1 MRKHL
6 AMAFAAAVLAV
17 AGVGQAQDY
26 PSKPI
31 RMVIG
36 FPPGGLVDV
45 VGRQLTTKMSES
57 LGQPI
62 IIDNRGGAGG
72 SIATQAVASAPP
84 DGYTLFM
91 AFDTHA
97 VNPHIYKGLRY
108 DTFKDF
114 APVSMVARIP
124 LAFAS
129 PKSFGPNTIAELV
142 KAAKAKPG
150 AITYGS
156 VGAGSSGHLAAEQFK
171 LIAGVDLLHVPFKGG
186 APAMNALLGEQI
198 NLLVFAP
205 TAAIPHIKAGK
216 LKVLAVTGKK
226 RASALPD
233 APTMAEAGYPQLDS
247 GAWIGMVAP
256 AGTPQPIIARLNG
269 ELRKAMQDPAI
280 RGKLAEQAVELEA
293 STPEEFGAFV
303 RAEHDKWG
311 KLIKDANLNIEQ

>member
-1 MRKHL
+1 MMKHL
-6 AMAFAAAVLAV
+6 AMAFAVAALAV
-17 AGVGQAQDY
+17 TATAKAQDY
-26 PSKPI
+26 PSKPVRI
-31 RMVIG
+31 VVG

-45 VGRQLTTKMSES
+45 VTRQLTAKMSDS

-72 SIATQAVASAPP
+72 SIATQAVASAPA
-84 DGYTLFM
+84 DGYTFFM

-97 VNPHIYKGLRY
+97 VNPHIYKKLPY

-129 PKSFGPNTIAELV
+129 PASFGPSSIGELV

-171 LIAGVDLLHVPFKGG
+171 QAAGVELLHVPFKGG

-216 LKVLAVTGKK
+216 LKVLAVTGKR
-226 RASALPD
+226 RAQVFPNV
-233 APTMAEAGYPQLDS
+233 PTMAEAGYPQLDS

-256 AGTPQPIIARLNG
+256 AGTPQPIIARMNS
-269 ELRKAMQDPAI
+269 ELAKAMQDPAI
-280 RGKLAEQAVELEA
+280 KGKLADQAVELES
-293 STPEEFGAFV
+293 STPQEFGAFV

-311 KLIKDANLNIEQ
+311 KLIRDARLNIEQ